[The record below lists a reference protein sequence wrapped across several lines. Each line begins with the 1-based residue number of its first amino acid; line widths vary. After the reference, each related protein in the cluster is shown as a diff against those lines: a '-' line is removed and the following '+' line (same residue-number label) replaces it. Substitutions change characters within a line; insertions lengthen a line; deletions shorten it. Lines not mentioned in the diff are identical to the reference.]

1 MLEKKELWYNKKEK
15 FMGDKETIK
24 NLVEIKKNI
33 VKDFIENIKKK
44 NPKVDNLWEHLE
56 IYLIND
62 GSIESVFKDIFRWC
76 NLSFEIPEDIDK
88 VNEVKKI
95 VSLVRENQ
103 TTEKLSSL
111 KSEIINISLKKNIQI
126 YSDNLQWNINKP
138 TNKIKETVDKID
150 KSTNN
155 INKQTNNINNS
166 TDNIKDSVDKKEL
179 ENKFVKSIYERASTQ
194 IWKGY
199 KRWWISPSTWF
210 DCSWLWYRAF
220 KEEWIKF
227 SQRLT
232 AHAFSDADVDIRK
245 EDVKIWDFMFWD
257 KKPSKKKH
265 DPIYHIEMVISK
277 PYIRNW
283 KKYVRTLWSSTDAKD
298 DRWNYVG
305 KWVQI
310 REREM
315 KDYRHYWRPT
325 YYYQLAQYEKSW
337 SKNDLIAWTN
347 RPTKDLQNKVLSS

>member
-1 MLEKKELWYNKKEK
+1 MLEKKELWYNKKEQILV
-15 FMGDKETIK
+15 DEETK
-24 NLVEIKKNI
+24 KTLVEIKKNI
-33 VKDFIENIKKK
+33 VRDFIEIIIKN
-44 NPKVDNLWEHLE
+44 NPKIDNLWEHLE

-62 GSIESVFKDIFRWC
+62 GSIENVFKDIFRWC
-76 NLSFEIPEDIDK
+76 NLSLEIPEDIDK
-88 VNEVKKI
+88 VNEVKKR
-95 VSLVRENQ
+95 VSSIRENP

-111 KSEIINISLKKNIQI
+111 KSEIKSIILKKKIQKN
-126 YSDNLQWNINKP
+126 YNNLQWKINKLTSNIKKININKP
-138 TNKIKETVDKID
+138 IG
-150 KSTNN
+150 N
-155 INKQTNNINNS
+155 IN
-166 TDNIKDSVDKKEL
+166 DSIDKKEL
-179 ENKFVKSIYERASTQ
+179 ENKFVKSVYERASTQ

-210 DCSWLWYRAF
+210 DCSGLWYRAF

-232 AHAFSDADVDIRK
+232 AHTFSDADVDIRK

-257 KKPSKKKH
+257 KKPNKRKH
-265 DPIYHIEMVISK
+265 DSIYHIEMVISK

-337 SKNDLIAWTN
+337 SKNDLIAWAN

>member
-1 MLEKKELWYNKKEK
+1 MLEKKELWYNKKEQILV
-15 FMGDKETIK
+15 DEETQ
-24 NLVEIKKNI
+24 KKNI
-33 VKDFIENIKKK
+33 VRDFIEIIIKN
-44 NPKVDNLWEHLE
+44 NPKIDNLWEHLE

-62 GSIESVFKDIFRWC
+62 GSIENVFKDIFRWC
-76 NLSFEIPEDIDK
+76 NLSLEIPEDIDK
-88 VNEVKKI
+88 VNEVKKR
-95 VSLVRENQ
+95 VSSIRENP

-111 KSEIINISLKKNIQI
+111 KSEIKSIILKKKIQKN
-126 YSDNLQWNINKP
+126 YNNLQWKINKLTSNIKKININKP
-138 TNKIKETVDKID
+138 IG
-150 KSTNN
+150 N
-155 INKQTNNINNS
+155 IN
-166 TDNIKDSVDKKEL
+166 DSIDKKEL
-179 ENKFVKSIYERASTQ
+179 ENKFVKSVYERASTQ

-210 DCSWLWYRAF
+210 DCSGLWYRAF

-232 AHAFSDADVDIRK
+232 AHTFSDADVDIRK

-257 KKPSKKKH
+257 KKPNKRKH
-265 DPIYHIEMVISK
+265 DSIYHIEMVISK

-337 SKNDLIAWTN
+337 SKNDLIAWAN